1 MKTKKTIYNKGFSL
15 YEILITLLILSVILS
30 VAMPNLTRMISD
42 QRKERALD
50 ILNSAIYMGKNYAI
64 NNRKTV
70 NLSVDDT
77 GTETEWNSFTLY
89 TEDENILEITD
100 LSGFYIKT
108 KGAIKFNMNGQVFTS
123 DDQPV
128 TNQSFC
134 IGNDVKGNTK
144 YILAVNYLGKT
155 SFEESDDCE

>member
-1 MKTKKTIYNKGFSL
+1 MKPKKTIYNKGFSL
-15 YEILITLLILSVILS
+15 YEILITLLILSVLLS

-42 QRKERALD
+42 QRKERTLD

-70 NLSVDDT
+70 NLSVDAT
-77 GTETEWNSFTLY
+77 GTSTEWNSFALY

-123 DDQPV
+123 DNQPV

-134 IGNDVKGNTK
+134 IGNEAKGNTK
-144 YILAVNYLGKT
+144 YILSVNYLGKT

>member
-70 NLSVDDT
+70 NLSVNDT

-144 YILAVNYLGKT
+144 YILSVNYLGKT

>member
-70 NLSVDDT
+70 TLSVDDT

-89 TEDENILEITD
+89 TADENILEITD
-100 LSGFYIKT
+100 LAGFSIKT
-108 KGAIKFNMNGQVFTS
+108 KGSIKFNMNGQVFAS
-123 DDQPV
+123 DNQPV
-128 TNQSFC
+128 TKQSFC
-134 IGNDVKGNTK
+134 IGNDAKENTK
-144 YILAVNYLGKT
+144 YILSVNYLGKT

>member
-42 QRKERALD
+42 QRKERTLD

-64 NNRKTV
+64 NNRKVVTLNV
-70 NLSVDDT
+70 AAT
-77 GTETEWNSFTLY
+77 GSATEWNSFLLD
-89 TEDENILEITD
+89 TEDEDLLEISD
-100 LSGFYIKT
+100 FSGFYIKT

-123 DDQPV
+123 DNQPV

-134 IGNDVKGNTK
+134 VGNDVQGNTK
-144 YILAVNYLGKT
+144 YILSVNYLGKT

>member
-70 NLSVDDT
+70 TLSVDDT

-89 TEDENILEITD
+89 TADENILEITD
-100 LSGFYIKT
+100 LAEFSIKT
-108 KGAIKFNMNGQVFTS
+108 KGSIKFNMNGQVFTS
-123 DDQPV
+123 DNQPV

-134 IGNDVKGNTK
+134 IGNDAKDNTK
-144 YILAVNYLGKT
+144 YILSVNYLGKT